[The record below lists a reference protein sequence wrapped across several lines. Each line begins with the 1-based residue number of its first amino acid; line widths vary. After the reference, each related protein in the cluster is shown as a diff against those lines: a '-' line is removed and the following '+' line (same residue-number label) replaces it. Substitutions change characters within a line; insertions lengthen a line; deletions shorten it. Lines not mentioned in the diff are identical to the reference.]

1 MSFRVARSDDSML
14 GRWWWTVDRKLLA
27 LLLVLMGIGVILLFA
42 ASPAVAEGHRL
53 SPYYFIVRQMLM
65 LPVAMLVLVGVS
77 MLPPKQVRRL
87 AAVGLVVTLA
97 ALVVTLFIAVEV
109 KGARRWISVAGF
121 SLQASEFAKPMLAV
135 TTAWMLAEWARNPV
149 FPGRLAAF
157 TLYIVTAGLIIAQ
170 PDFGM
175 TVVLSAVW
183 WGQFFLAGMPLVWL
197 VIFVPAVG
205 VMGVAAYHLL
215 SHVKSRVDRFLSP
228 DAGDTYQID
237 QSVRAINEGGWLG
250 VGPGEGR
257 IKNVL
262 PDAHADFIFAVAAE
276 EFGVIACSLL
286 IILVVAIFWRGMR
299 LALVQKNMFMLLA
312 VGGILIQFGVQ
323 AFINIASTVHLIP
336 TKGMTLPFI
345 SYGGSSLLAVAFGM
359 GVVLALTRR
368 GAGGTP

>member
-1 MSFRVARSDDSML
+1 MTFRVARSDDSLL
-14 GRWWWTVDRKLLA
+14 GRWWWTVDRRLFG
-27 LLLVLMGIGVILLFA
+27 LLLFLMGVGIILLFA

-53 SPYYFIVRQMLM
+53 SPYYFIVRQMMM
-65 LPVAMLVLVGVS
+65 LPVAVLVLVGVS
-77 MLPPKQVRRL
+77 MLTPKQVRRL
-87 AAVGLVVTLA
+87 AAVGLLATLA
-97 ALVVTLFIAVEV
+97 ALVVTLFVAVEV

-135 TTAWMLAEWARNPV
+135 TTAWMLAEWARNPI

-157 TLYIVTAGLIIAQ
+157 VMYIITAGLIIAQ

-183 WGQFFLAGMPLVWL
+183 WGQFFLAGMPLFWL
-197 VIFVPAVG
+197 LIFVPAAG
-205 VMGVAAYHLL
+205 VTGLVAYHFL

-237 QSVRAINEGGWLG
+237 QSVRAISEGGWLG

-257 IKNVL
+257 VKNVL

-286 IILVVAIFWRGMR
+286 IVLVVAIFWRGMR
-299 LALVQKNMFMLLA
+299 LALGQKNMFMLLA
-312 VGGILIQFGVQ
+312 VAGILIQFGVQ

-336 TKGMTLPFI
+336 TKGMTLPFV

-359 GVVLALTRR
+359 GVVLSLTRR
-368 GAGGTP
+368 GAGGT